1 LDKGDKVKKASLALV
16 IICCLLGCGP
26 FKKTRRVE
34 PQTAAGEKA
43 RSGESPAA
51 HKGSKWNDAQAR
63 LVAREMMADCLSK
76 AWIPAYVGVTRAK
89 PVVTVGTIHNRTNE
103 SVDVKIFSSQLESDL
118 SKSGQVSFVACKD
131 ECQKIGDQGL
141 KQQEY
146 ISAEAVNRIKVETG
160 ANFVLVGAVSAVND
174 ESEGGGSLY
183 YQAAV
188 ELLNTK
194 TMAAVWAITRKIKR

>member
-1 LDKGDKVKKASLALV
+1 LDEGNKVKKASLVLV

-26 FKKTRRVE
+26 FKKNRRLE
-34 PQTAAGEKA
+34 PQTAAEEKA

-51 HKGSKWNDAQAR
+51 QKGSKWNDAQAG

-89 PVVTVGTIHNRTNE
+89 PVVTVGTIHNRTGE
-103 SVDVKIFSSQLESDL
+103 RIDTKALSSHLESEL
-118 SKSGQVSFVACKD
+118 SRSGQVSFVPCKD
-131 ECQKIGDQGL
+131 ECKKIGDQGL

-183 YQAAV
+183 YQVTV

-194 TMAAVWAITRKIKR
+194 TMAAVWASTRKIKR